1 MRLLLAIILS
11 CLLGTQAVAEHNR
24 LTPEQV
30 AAGWISLFDG
40 ETLFGWQPTSDAD
53 WRVENGVIRV
63 SAGKPGFLMTTSQF
77 ADYELDIEFRCKAET
92 NSGIFLRSLMEPKNP
107 ATDCLELNIAPKSN
121 AFPTG
126 SFVGQD
132 KQERHPIPYTV
143 KDAKGKEFSV
153 DPWDGRWHRIQ
164 VKAWSDGT
172 WTIEQGY
179 KSEWYGAVVAIDK
192 FPTSMVA
199 GAQPAAGHIGLQFQE
214 GEIEFRNIRLRP
226 KGLKPIFNG
235 KDLTGWN
242 TDRADASRFQV
253 VPNNFPHLGELR
265 VLDGRGQIESD
276 TSYGDFVL
284 QLECFVDGDALN
296 SGVFFRCIP
305 GDFMMGYECQIH
317 NGMKDNDP
325 TLPADCG
332 TGGFFRRQNARRV
345 VAKDREWFAMT
356 LVADGPHMAAWVD
369 GQQVSDWTDTRKP
382 HENPRKGLRLE
393 PGTLAIQGHDPTTDL
408 RFRKLRIVELPEEK

>member
-24 LTPEQV
+24 LSPEQV
-30 AAGWISLFDG
+30 ADGWISLFDG
-40 ETLFGWQPTSDAD
+40 ETLFGWQQVNDVD
-53 WRVENGVIRV
+53 WQVVDGEIRGT
-63 SAGKPGFLMTTSQF
+63 AGEIGWLMTTTEF
-77 ADYELDIEFRCKAET
+77 ADYELHLEFKATEKT
-92 NSGIFLRSLMEPKNP
+92 NSGVFLRSLLKP
-107 ATDCLELNIAPKSN
+107 AIEDQDCYELNIAMPSN
-121 AFPTG
+121 PFPTG
-126 SFVGQD
+126 SIVRRKLADG
-132 KQERHPIPYTV
+132 TLV
-143 KDAKGKEFSV
+143 NSLN
-153 DPWDGRWHRIQ
+153 PWDDQWHTYSISIQ
-164 VKAWSDGT
+164 GEKLTIHLDG
-172 WTIEQGY
+172 
-179 KSEWYGAVVAIDK
+179 KLVAEYTD
-192 FPTSMVA
+192 P
-199 GAQPAAGHIGLQFQE
+199 QPRLRGHIGLLFNQ
-214 GEIEFRNIRLRP
+214 GNIAFRNIRLKP
-226 KGLKPIFNG
+226 LSTKPIFNG

-242 TDRADASRFQV
+242 TDRADASRFEVTDQ
-253 VPNNFPHLGELR
+253 GELR

-305 GDFMMGYECQIH
+305 RDFMMGYECQIH

-356 LVADGPHMAAWVD
+356 LIADGPHMAAWVD